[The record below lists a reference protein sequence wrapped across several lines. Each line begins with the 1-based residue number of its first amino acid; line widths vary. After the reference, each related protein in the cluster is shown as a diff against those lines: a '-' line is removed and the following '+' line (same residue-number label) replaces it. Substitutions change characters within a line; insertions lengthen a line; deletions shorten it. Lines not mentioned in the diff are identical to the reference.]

1 MKVLII
7 CKPDCLDNN
16 LDQET
21 RTKHL
26 EGIHKDFSGEIFRIL
41 GGNGWK
47 TVKSKKIE
55 KLSEDMLD
63 KHYNGIGTLTAR
75 LTESKG
81 ADFAKK
87 VIDSTFSYMQRGP
100 VIVSVIEKDVED
112 EEAALKALRSN
123 VIGSTRP
130 WEANPGSIRELF
142 GCKDAT
148 HNPIENVVHCSG
160 SVDEAKQEVELWSQ
174 VFDE

>member
-7 CKPDCLDNN
+7 CKPDCLDNC
-16 LDQET
+16 LDDET

-26 EGIHKDFSGEIFRIL
+26 EGVHRDLSGEVFRIL

-47 TVKSKKIE
+47 TVQSKKVE
-55 KLSEDMLD
+55 KLSNEMLD

-75 LTESKG
+75 LTEAKG

-87 VIDSTFSYMQRGP
+87 VVDSTFKYMQRGP
-100 VIVSVIEKDVED
+100 VIVAIIEKECED
-112 EEAALKALRSN
+112 EVASLDHLRSN
-123 VIGSTRP
+123 IIGKTRP
-130 WEANPGSIRELF
+130 WEANPGTIRELF

-148 HNPIENVVHCSG
+148 HEPIENVVHCSG
-160 SVDEAKQEVELWSQ
+160 SVEEAAAEVELWSQ
-174 VFDE
+174 IF